1 MFTKKTLLTCVSLLT
16 LAALLAA
23 CGATPAP
30 QVIKETVPVE
40 VTKEVTIVETVP
52 VEVTKIVEAT
62 VETLVTPTPAPL
74 SPEEQARAETLVVA
88 LDSRIADPTNFNIYA
103 WASPW
108 WQGLQQGVY
117 EFFFYDNLQTGEYIP
132 WLAEKYEY
140 NADYTAITVKLRE
153 GVAWSDGEPF
163 TADDVVFTYDLLLKN
178 PSMAWA
184 AETGKWVKSVDKV
197 DDLNVTINLTSA
209 NPRYHL
215 VREAFPAVGIWGA
228 IYILPKHIWE
238 GQDPLTFKNNPPI
251 GTGPYKLVNATETA
265 LTYERRDD
273 WWGTK
278 VFGHT
283 PAPKTTIY
291 QYFGGETNTA
301 LALAANEVD
310 FPYIGVLSLGSFQ
323 EVARLNPNVS
333 AWYKEAPYAWLDPCP
348 RPLMVQN
355 ATPPWDKKEA
365 RWALSYLIDWQA
377 IVDLAYEG
385 TTTPSWGIWPFYDG
399 LKPYFDAI
407 EDLRQ
412 QYPTATYDPAKSEE
426 LFNSAG
432 YTKGSDGIYVS
443 ATGEALK
450 VRYLVNASSTE
461 EMKVSAVLADQLRT
475 GGLEVE
481 VQPMTDPVLSDT
493 ILRGDYEVKLHSFC
507 PGYIYDNLELFHSK
521 YYVPLGQPAPW
532 YERNSFR
539 YKNPAFDAV
548 VDEMAKTPPTEVD
561 KMTDLYHQAMAI
573 WFEDLPVI
581 PGVQAPA
588 LVPINST
595 YWTGGPSADN
605 PWIMP
610 VCWWATFNLVVTGYP
625 SPTTG
630 EWVGGLQP
638 AK

>member
-1 MFTKKTLLTCVSLLT
+1 MFTKRTLLTAVSLLT

-23 CGATPAP
+23 CGATPTA

-62 VETLVTPTPAPL
+62 VETVVTPTPAPL

-88 LDSRIADPTNFNIYA
+88 LDARIPDPTNFNIYT
-103 WASPW
+103 WQSPW

-117 EFFFYDNLQTGEYIP
+117 EFFFYDNLQSGEYIP
-132 WLAEKYEY
+132 WLAESYQY

-184 AETGKWVKSVDKV
+184 AETSKWVKTVEKV
-197 DDLNVTINLTSA
+197 DDLTVTINLTSA

-283 PAPKTTIY
+283 PAPKTTVY

-310 FPYIGVLSLGSFQ
+310 FPYIGVLSLGSFK
-323 EVARLNPNVS
+323 EVAARNPNVS
-333 AWYKEAPYAWLDPCP
+333 AWYKEAPYD
-348 RPLMVQN
+348 
-355 ATPPWDKKEA
+355 
-365 RWALSYLIDWQA
+365 
-377 IVDLAYEG
+377 
-385 TTTPSWGIWPFYDG
+385 
-399 LKPYFDAI
+399 
-407 EDLRQ
+407 
-412 QYPTATYDPAKSEE
+412 
-426 LFNSAG
+426 
-432 YTKGSDGIYVS
+432 
-443 ATGEALK
+443 
-450 VRYLVNASSTE
+450 
-461 EMKVSAVLADQLRT
+461 
-475 GGLEVE
+475 
-481 VQPMTDPVLSDT
+481 
-493 ILRGDYEVKLHSFC
+493 
-507 PGYIYDNLELFHSK
+507 
-521 YYVPLGQPAPW
+521 
-532 YERNSFR
+532 
-539 YKNPAFDAV
+539 
-548 VDEMAKTPPTEVD
+548 
-561 KMTDLYHQAMAI
+561 
-573 WFEDLPVI
+573 
-581 PGVQAPA
+581 
-588 LVPINST
+588 
-595 YWTGGPSADN
+595 
-605 PWIMP
+605 
-610 VCWWATFNLVVTGYP
+610 
-625 SPTTG
+625 
-630 EWVGGLQP
+630 
-638 AK
+638 